1 MSIRPLQYSEVE
13 RARIQQQIKALQ
25 EAVGGGGG
33 GGPTAWGSIT
43 GTLSA
48 QADLQTALDGKANS
62 SHTHIIADVTGLQT
76 ALDGKQA
83 TLVSGTSLRTVNGNS
98 LLGSGDVVISGGGLS
113 GTATVTV
120 PAFSLSHTETVAA
133 TGVTPSSIITPTL
146 APHLDT
152 DENDAEFLSIVALS
166 ALAGT
171 NQITFTLAFAVPT
184 AGPIKLNWR
193 A

>member
-25 EAVGGGGG
+25 DAVAAGGGGG
-33 GGPTAWGSIT
+33 GGPVAWGSIT
-43 GTLSA
+43 GTLST
-48 QADLQTALDGKANS
+48 QTDLQTALNGKANT
-62 SHTHIIADVTGLQT
+62 SHGHTIADVTGLQT

-83 TLVSGTSLRTVNGNS
+83 TIPG
-98 LLGSGDVVISGGGLS
+98 

-120 PAFSLSHTETVAA
+120 PGYSMAWTETVAA
-133 TGVTPSSIITPTL
+133 AGVTPSSTIIPAL

-152 DENDAEFLSIVALS
+152 DENDAELLSIVALS

-171 NQITFTLAFAVPT
+171 NQITFTLAFAEPT